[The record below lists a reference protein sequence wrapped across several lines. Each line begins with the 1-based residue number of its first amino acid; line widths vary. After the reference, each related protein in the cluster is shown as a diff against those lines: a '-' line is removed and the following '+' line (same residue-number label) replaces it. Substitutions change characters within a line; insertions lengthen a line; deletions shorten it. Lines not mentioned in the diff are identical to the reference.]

1 MSLRRK
7 KIEELT
13 KNEALIELQNL
24 AADLAKLDD
33 AYYQNDAPLLA
44 DWEYDELKKRNEAIE
59 NRFPDLIL
67 KNSPSFKVGAKASKE
82 FQKITHKEP
91 MLSLANIFSLE
102 EISDFETK
110 IRNFLGLLPLEQIE
124 FVAEP
129 KIDGLSF
136 SATYIDG
143 VFMQC
148 ATRGD
153 GSVGE
158 DITENMRT
166 IIGLP
171 KKLNGTNY
179 PKEIE
184 IRGEVYMT
192 KADFFELNKKAAKPF
207 ANPRNA
213 AAGSLRQLDPKITA
227 SRKLSLFGYTYGY
240 TSETLWTTHS
250 DFLEKLKEWGFPVS
264 SDITVCPN
272 SSCLEKYFT
281 HMTEK
286 RANLPY
292 DIDGVVYKINKIDY
306 QNRLGAISRAPRWA
320 IAHKFPAEQAQT
332 ILKDIRIQVGRT
344 GILTPVADLEPINV
358 GGVIV
363 SHATLHNADEL
374 IRKDI
379 RKGDAVVVQR
389 AGDVIPQ
396 VVRVLTEK
404 RTGIERPFVFPSTC
418 PACGSHVAREED
430 KAAHYCTGGLVCPAQ
445 QVERLV
451 HFASKDALDIE
462 GLGPK
467 NIQFFWDKGWVKTAS
482 DIFDLP
488 QKADEL
494 KQIEGWGEKSVK
506 NLLDALQKV
515 RQNTSL
521 DKFIFALG
529 IPEVGTATARLLAQA
544 FETMEKIISVMNEED
559 ALITLTNIENI
570 GETTGLYLIE
580 FFKEPNNKKLI
591 EDLLNKI
598 HILPFEE
605 TSVQTALSG
614 KTIVFTG
621 TLPTLTRPEAKAL
634 AQKAGAKISGS
645 VSKKTDFVVLGEDA
659 GNKAKEAEKLNIPTI
674 NEKEFKDM
682 LAIL

>member
-7 KIEELT
+7 KAEELT
-13 KNEALIELQNL
+13 KEEALSELQAL
-24 AADLAKLDD
+24 ARDLAKLDD

-59 NRFPDLIL
+59 ALFPELVL
-67 KNSPSFKVGAKASKE
+67 TNSPSFKVGAKASKD
-82 FQKITHKEP
+82 FQKIAHKEP
-91 MLSLANIFSLE
+91 MLSLANIFSIP
-102 EISDFETK
+102 EIGEFETK

-136 SATYIDG
+136 SALYIDG
-143 VFMQC
+143 VFVQG

-153 GSVGE
+153 GAVGE

-171 KKLNGTNY
+171 KKLNGKDY

-192 KADFFELNKKAAKPF
+192 KADFFELNQKSAKPF

-213 AAGSLRQLDPKITA
+213 AAGSLRQLDPRITA

-240 TSETLWTTHS
+240 ANELLWDTHS
-250 DFLEKLKEWGFPVS
+250 AFLEKLKNWGFPVS
-264 SDITVCPN
+264 PDISVCPN
-272 SSCLEKYFT
+272 ITCLEKYFT
-281 HMTEK
+281 QMSEK
-286 RANLPY
+286 RAELPY
-292 DIDGVVYKINKIDY
+292 DIDGVVYKVNRIDY
-306 QNRLGAISRAPRWA
+306 QKRLGAISRAPRWA

-332 ILKDIRIQVGRT
+332 KLNDIRLQVGRT
-344 GILTPVADLEPINV
+344 GILTPVADLEPVNV
-358 GGVIV
+358 GGVMV

-379 RKGDAVVVQR
+379 RKGDTVIIQR

-404 RTGIERPFVFPSTC
+404 RTGSEQPFVFPDKC
-418 PACGSHVAREED
+418 PVCGSHVAREE
-430 KAAHYCTGGLVCPAQ
+430 AAHYCTGGLVCPAQ
-445 QVERLV
+445 QIERLI
-451 HFASKDALDIE
+451 HFASKEALDIE

-467 NIQFFWDKGWVKTAS
+467 NIQFFWEKGWIKTAS
-482 DIFDLP
+482 DIFNLDN
-488 QKADEL
+488 KADTL
-494 KQIEGWGEKSVK
+494 KQIDGWGEKSVL
-506 NLLDALQKV
+506 NLLNALQKV
-515 RQNTSL
+515 RENAPL
-521 DKFIFALG
+521 DRFIFALG
-529 IPEVGTATARLLAQA
+529 IPEIGTATARLLAQT
-544 FETMEKIISVMNEED
+544 FGSMDKILSVMNEED
-559 ALITLTNIENI
+559 ALVTLTNIENI

-580 FFKEPNNKKLI
+580 FFREENNQKLI
-591 EDLLNKI
+591 EELLNKI
-598 HILPFEE
+598 KVLPFEE
-605 TSVQTALSG
+605 KAYQSALSG
-614 KTIVFTG
+614 KTVVFTG

-645 VSKKTDFVVLGEDA
+645 VSKKTDFVILGEDA
-659 GNKAKEAEKLNIPTI
+659 GSKAKEAEKLGIPTI
-674 NEKEFKDM
+674 SEKEFKDM

>member
-1 MSLRRK
+1 MSLRTK
-7 KIEELT
+7 KVEDLT
-13 KNEALIELQNL
+13 REEALSELQNL
-24 AADLAKLDD
+24 ARDLAKFDD
-33 AYYQNDAPLLA
+33 AYYQDDAPLLA
-44 DWEYDELKKRNEAIE
+44 DWEYDELKRRNEAVE
-59 NRFPDLIL
+59 KRFPDLIL

-91 MLSLANIFSLE
+91 MLSLANIFSIP
-102 EISDFETK
+102 EIGEFETK

-136 SATYIDG
+136 SALYIDG
-143 VFMQC
+143 VFVQG

-153 GSVGE
+153 GAVGE

-171 KKLNGTNY
+171 QKLNGPDY

-192 KADFFELNKKAAKPF
+192 KADFFELNQTAEKPF

-213 AAGSLRQLDPKITA
+213 AAGSLRQLDPNITA
-227 SRKLSLFGYTYGY
+227 ERKLSLFGYTYGY
-240 TSETLWTTHS
+240 ASELLWDTHS
-250 DFLEKLKEWGFPVS
+250 AFLEKLKRWGFPVS
-264 SDITVCPN
+264 SDISLCPTRA
-272 SSCLEKYFT
+272 CLERYFT
-281 HMTEK
+281 QMSEK
-286 RANLPY
+286 RASLAY
-292 DIDGVVYKINKIDY
+292 DIDGVVYKVNRIDY
-306 QNRLGAISRAPRWA
+306 QKRLGAISRAPRWA

-332 ILKDIRIQVGRT
+332 KLRTIRLQVGRT
-344 GILTPVADLEPINV
+344 GVLTPVADLEPINV
-358 GGVIV
+358 GGVMV

-374 IRKDI
+374 VRKDI
-379 RKGDAVVVQR
+379 RQGDTVVIQR

-396 VVRVLTEK
+396 VVRVLPEK
-404 RTGIERPFVFPSTC
+404 RNGTEEIFTFPEKC
-418 PACGSHVAREED
+418 PVCGSHVAREE
-430 KAAHYCTGGLVCPAQ
+430 ASHYCTGGLVCPAQ
-445 QVERLV
+445 QVERLI

-467 NIQFFWDKGWVKTAS
+467 NIQFFWEKGWIKTAS
-482 DIFDLP
+482 DIFELP
-488 QKADEL
+488 EKTEEL
-494 KQIEGWGEKSVK
+494 KHMDGWGEKSTS
-506 NLLDALQKV
+506 NLLQALQKV
-515 RQNTSL
+515 REKTPL
-521 DKFIFALG
+521 DRFIFALG
-529 IPEVGTATARLLAQA
+529 IPEIGTATARLLAQT
-544 FETMEKIISVMNEED
+544 FGTIDKILSVMEQED
-559 ALITLTNIENI
+559 ALVTLTNIENI

-580 FFKEPNNKKLI
+580 FFREENNKKLI
-591 EDLLNKI
+591 EELLNKI
-598 HILPFEE
+598 NIQPFEE
-605 TSVQTALSG
+605 TSEQTALSG

-621 TLPTLTRPEAKAL
+621 TLPTLTRPEAKAM

-659 GNKAKEAEKLNIPTI
+659 GSKEKEAEKLGIPTI

>member
-7 KIEELT
+7 KAEELT
-13 KNEALIELQNL
+13 KEEALSELQAL
-24 AADLAKLDD
+24 ARDLAKLDD

-59 NRFPDLIL
+59 ALFPELVL
-67 KNSPSFKVGAKASKE
+67 TNSPSFKVGAKLDTGMDIIA
-82 FQKITHKEP
+82 HKEP
-91 MLSLANIFSLE
+91 MLSLANIFSIP
-102 EISDFETK
+102 EIGEFETK

-136 SATYIDG
+136 SALYIDG
-143 VFMQC
+143 VFVQG

-153 GSVGE
+153 GAVGE

-171 KKLNGTNY
+171 KKLNGKDY

-192 KADFFELNKKAAKPF
+192 KADFFELNQKSAKPF

-213 AAGSLRQLDPKITA
+213 AAGSLRQLDPRITA

-240 TSETLWTTHS
+240 ANELLWDTHS
-250 DFLEKLKEWGFPVS
+250 AFLEKLKNWGFPVS
-264 SDITVCPN
+264 PDISVCPN
-272 SSCLEKYFT
+272 ITCLEKYFT
-281 HMTEK
+281 QMSEK
-286 RANLPY
+286 RAELPY
-292 DIDGVVYKINKIDY
+292 DIDGVVYKVNRIDY
-306 QNRLGAISRAPRWA
+306 QKRLGAISRAPRWA

-332 ILKDIRIQVGRT
+332 KLNDIRLQVGRT
-344 GILTPVADLEPINV
+344 GILTPVADLEPVNV
-358 GGVIV
+358 GGVMV

-379 RKGDAVVVQR
+379 RKGDTVIIQR

-404 RTGIERPFVFPSTC
+404 RTGSEQPFVFPDKC
-418 PACGSHVAREED
+418 PVCGSHVAREE
-430 KAAHYCTGGLVCPAQ
+430 AAHYCTGGLVCPAQ
-445 QVERLV
+445 QIERLI
-451 HFASKDALDIE
+451 HFASKEALDIE

-467 NIQFFWDKGWVKTAS
+467 NIQFFWEKGWIKTAS
-482 DIFDLP
+482 DIFNLDN
-488 QKADEL
+488 KADTL
-494 KQIEGWGEKSVK
+494 KQIDGWGEKSVL
-506 NLLDALQKV
+506 NLLNALQKV
-515 RQNTSL
+515 RENAPL
-521 DKFIFALG
+521 DRFIFALG
-529 IPEVGTATARLLAQA
+529 IPEIGTATARLLAQT
-544 FETMEKIISVMNEED
+544 FGSMDKILSVMNEED
-559 ALITLTNIENI
+559 ALVTLTNIENI

-580 FFKEPNNKKLI
+580 FFREENNQKLI
-591 EDLLNKI
+591 EELLNKI
-598 HILPFEE
+598 KVLPFEE
-605 TSVQTALSG
+605 KAYQSALSG
-614 KTIVFTG
+614 KTVVFTG

-645 VSKKTDFVVLGEDA
+645 VSKKTDFVILGEDA
-659 GNKAKEAEKLNIPTI
+659 GSKAKEAEKLGIPTI
-674 NEKEFKDM
+674 SEKEFKDM